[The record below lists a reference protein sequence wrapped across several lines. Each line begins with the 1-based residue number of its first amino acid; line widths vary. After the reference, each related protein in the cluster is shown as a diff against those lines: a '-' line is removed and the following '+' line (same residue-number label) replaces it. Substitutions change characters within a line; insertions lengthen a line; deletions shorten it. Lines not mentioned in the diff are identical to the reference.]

1 MVSSIST
8 ATGQQCARV
17 EWRDTG
23 LNCGSGRLGPRSAW
37 ATHGR
42 TRPTP
47 FPCSVP
53 HASVH
58 GDVATRTCRATQQGH
73 RVLAGCAT
81 AKTSLLFSPMQARR
95 GSGLRVPRWA
105 QHGQSASCSLHPP
118 PPITT
123 ATTTTTP
130 THPSAPTSAAAPE
143 AHLCSALPS
152 RPDRREP
159 SPHVDGGPHLDRC
172 LPHPNSGWLSFSS
185 SAPFR
190 LRARPIE
197 GALVRVRAPFYELGP
212 DGTAKP

>member
-1 MVSSIST
+1 MG
-8 ATGQQCARV
+8 AH
-17 EWRDTG
+17 G
-23 LNCGSGRLGPRSAW
+23 LHHSRA
-37 ATHGR
+37 
-42 TRPTP
+42 
-47 FPCSVP
+47 PC
-53 HASVH
+53 
-58 GDVATRTCRATQQGH
+58 
-73 RVLAGCAT
+73 
-81 AKTSLLFSPMQARR
+81 PMQACTETWPHARAGPPSRDIEYLLGAQLRR
-95 GSGLRVPRWA
+95 RHFCSRPCRHVAEVAFGCLGGLSMVKVPRA
-105 QHGQSASCSLHPP
+105 RCTPP

-172 LPHPNSGWLSFSS
+172 LPHPNPGWLSFSS